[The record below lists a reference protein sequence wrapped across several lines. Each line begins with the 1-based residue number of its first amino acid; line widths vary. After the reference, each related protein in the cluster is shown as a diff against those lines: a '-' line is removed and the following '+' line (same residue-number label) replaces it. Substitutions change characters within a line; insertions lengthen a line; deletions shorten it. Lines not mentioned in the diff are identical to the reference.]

1 MRMHIAIFKLL
12 ACTNAG
18 ICTNVSIQH
27 YNIQCKKNK
36 NFLFIFI
43 FLLRI
48 ITNAELLQ
56 AHKMYSTIILNTKSI
71 NPHAN
76 EFGFLLMSLK
86 KIFNKNH

>member
-1 MRMHIAIFKLL
+1 MQMHILQYLCKLQ

-27 YNIQCKKNK
+27 YNIHIKKKSSQTLNCSK
-36 NFLFIFI
+36 H
-43 FLLRI
+43 
-48 ITNAELLQ
+48 TNVQ
-56 AHKMYSTIILNTKSI
+56 FSPKSM

-86 KIFNKNH
+86 KNFNKNH